1 MIPSW
6 MSERARMKY
15 FGSFLRVK
23 MSRVITFLLFGS
35 LKSGRNY
42 LGSYISPSEKSASEE
57 ILLSDDA
64 LKIVNFLKVVELDGS
79 TVASFGSAQ
88 DGGYVLINDIVPN
101 SIVISGGI
109 ETNNDFEYQL
119 GSLGCKVIQID
130 YSVNEAPLKH
140 ENLEF
145 LQKRIVASSKDPSE
159 IDLDSLVND
168 HFDDFESKKNRK
180 ILKLDIEGSEWEALS
195 NFKSIHLFDQI
206 VLELHYFQRCLD
218 EKFRKQVLEVL
229 ERINA
234 THQSIQLSGNNCC
247 GFTILGG
254 VPIPNVIEVTFASR
268 ERYSFKKGDCLNE
281 TGLSTRANYPQRAPL
296 YLGGFH

>member
-1 MIPSW
+1 
-6 MSERARMKY
+6 MKY
-15 FGSFLRVK
+15 FGSFIRIKL
-23 MSRVITFLLFGS
+23 SRVITFLLFGS
-35 LKSGRNY
+35 LKSGKNY
-42 LGSYISPSEKSASEE
+42 LGSYISPIEKSASEE
-57 ILLSDDA
+57 ILLSNDA
-64 LKIVNFLKVVELDGS
+64 LKIVNFLKVMELAGSEVE
-79 TVASFGSAQ
+79 SFGSAQ

-109 ETNNDFEYQL
+109 EKNNDFEYQL
-119 GSLGCKVIQID
+119 GTLGCKVIQID

-145 LQKRIVASSKDPSE
+145 LKKKIVGFSKDPHE

-168 HFDDFESKKNRK
+168 HFEDFKDEQNRK
-180 ILKLDIEGSEWEALS
+180 ILKLDIEGSEWETLL

-218 EKFRKQVLEVL
+218 EKFRKRVLEVL
-229 ERINA
+229 AKINLS
-234 THQSIQLSGNNCC
+234 HQSIQLSGNNCC

-268 ERYSFKKGDCLNE
+268 ERYSFKKGNNAKNS
-281 TGLSTRANYPQRAPL
+281 GLSTRANYPNRAPL
-296 YLGGFH
+296 YIGGFH

>member
-1 MIPSW
+1 
-6 MSERARMKY
+6 MKY
-15 FGSFLRVK
+15 FGSFIRIKL
-23 MSRVITFLLFGS
+23 SRVITFLLFGS

-42 LGSYISPSEKSASEE
+42 LGSYISPIEKSASEE
-57 ILLSDDA
+57 ILLSNDA
-64 LKIVNFLKVVELDGS
+64 LKIVNFLKVTELAGSEVE
-79 TVASFGSAQ
+79 SFGSAQ

-109 ETNNDFEYQL
+109 EKNNDFEYQL
-119 GSLGCKVIQID
+119 GTLGCKVIQID

-145 LQKRIVASSKDPSE
+145 LKKKIVGFSKDPHE

-168 HFDDFESKKNRK
+168 HFEDFKDEQNRK
-180 ILKLDIEGSEWEALS
+180 ILKLDIEGSEWEALL

-229 ERINA
+229 AKIHSS
-234 THQSIQLSGNNCC
+234 HQSIQLSGNNCC

-268 ERYSFKKGDCLNE
+268 KRYSFKKGNNAKN
-281 TGLSTRANYPQRAPL
+281 TGLSTRANYPNRAPL
-296 YLGGFH
+296 YIGGFH